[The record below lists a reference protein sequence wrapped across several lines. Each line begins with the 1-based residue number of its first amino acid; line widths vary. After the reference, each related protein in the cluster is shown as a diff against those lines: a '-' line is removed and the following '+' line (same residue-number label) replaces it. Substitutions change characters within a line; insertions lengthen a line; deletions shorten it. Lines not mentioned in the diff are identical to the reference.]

1 MSSSREQDRLPII
14 LLAGPTAVGKTGLSL
29 DLAARLGTEIVNA
42 DSMQVYR
49 FMDIGTAKPV
59 PEERARVV
67 HHLLDVVNPDE
78 SFDAS
83 RYLDLARPVLAKLHA
98 RGLIPL
104 VVGGTGLYMKVLTR
118 GICEGAPGD
127 AETKERLL
135 LEEREGGLAALH
147 GELAR
152 VDPAAAG
159 RIHPHDRQRILRALE
174 VYRLTG
180 TPLSEWQEQHRFSQ
194 TAYRAV
200 KIFLFK
206 ERDEIYDQID
216 RRVHAMMEQ
225 GFLEEVRRLFDMG
238 YRADLKPMQSLGYKQ
253 LAAVLEG
260 RLALDEAV
268 VQIQR
273 ETRRYA
279 KRQMT
284 WFRGDPEFRWIRAG
298 DRDAVLDRVLK
309 AVHEQ
314 AFA

>member
-1 MSSSREQDRLPII
+1 MSSMHEEYRLPII
-14 LLAGPTAVGKTGLSL
+14 LLAGPTAVGKTSLSL
-29 DLAARLGTEIVNA
+29 EIASRLGTEIVNA

-49 FMDIGTAKPV
+49 FMDIGTAKPTAG
-59 PEERARVV
+59 ERARVC

-83 RYLDLARPVLAKLHA
+83 HYIESARPVLAKLHA

-118 GICEGAPGD
+118 GICEGPPGD

-135 LEEREGGLAALH
+135 LEERERGLAVLH

-152 VDPAAAG
+152 FDPSAAG

-180 TPLSEWQEQHRFSQ
+180 TPLSRWQEQHGFGQ
-194 TAYRAV
+194 TVYRTV
-200 KIFLFK
+200 KIFLYK
-206 ERDEIYDQID
+206 ERDKIYDQID
-216 RRVHAMMEQ
+216 RRVRAMMGQ
-225 GFLEEVRRLFDMG
+225 GFLEEVRHLLGMG
-238 YRADLKPMQSLGYKQ
+238 YGADLKPMQSLGYKQ
-253 LAAVLEG
+253 LTAVLDG

-284 WFRGDPEFRWIRAG
+284 WFRGDPEFRWIRVG
-298 DRDAVLDRVLK
+298 DRSAVTDQVLK

-314 AFA
+314 AFP